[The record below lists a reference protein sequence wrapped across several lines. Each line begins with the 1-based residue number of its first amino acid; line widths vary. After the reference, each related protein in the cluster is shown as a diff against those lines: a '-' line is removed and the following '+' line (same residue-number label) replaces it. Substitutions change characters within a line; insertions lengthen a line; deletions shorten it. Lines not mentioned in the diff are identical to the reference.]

1 MTKTIAVFAA
11 VVFTA
16 LMYVLPVLI
25 TCAFLLHWN
34 RYITLFLLVCGF
46 IQFAGAASMA
56 YARVEGDL
64 DE

>member
-11 VVFTA
+11 LVFTA
-16 LMYVLPVLI
+16 LLYVIPVLI

-34 RYITLFLLVCGF
+34 RYITVLLCGFGF
-46 IQFAGAASMA
+46 IQFVVAASMA

-64 DE
+64 NE